1 MALCNSGITR
11 FIQFSLF
18 YQLHIFL
25 AGHIS
30 GCPNEVMVNCSSFV
44 IAENI
49 GEKKHLGFIVPQSVG
64 DGARMC
70 VLSNKG
76 GRGDL
81 I

>member
-1 MALCNSGITR
+1 
-11 FIQFSLF
+11 
-18 YQLHIFL
+18 
-25 AGHIS
+25 
-30 GCPNEVMVNCSSFV
+30 MVNCSSFV

-70 VLSNKG
+70 VLSDMG
-76 GRGDL
+76 GRADL